1 MFMFVGFDIGQNV
14 SKKKGG
20 KSAKGAKE
28 IVGDYKS
35 EGPYGACS

>member
-1 MFMFVGFDIGQNV
+1 MLMFVGFDVGGAQ
-14 SKKKGG
+14 KKGG